1 MHPYLVMIQ
10 GKYPLTNFLRS
21 SFWLRCTMTRDVI
34 AFCFDLFVLMAPCVK
49 NDGKKCCECHPK
61 PKKVSDLFPI
71 FTRNVK
77 KMANSYFLSFQKNK
91 LLKSYYDHV

>member
-1 MHPYLVMIQ
+1 MIQ
-10 GKYPLTNFLRS
+10 GKYSLTNFLRS

-34 AFCFDLFVLMAPCVK
+34 AFCFNLFSLMAPSVK
-49 NDGKKCCECHPK
+49 HDDKKCCECHPK
-61 PKKVSDLFPI
+61 PKKGLRPI
-71 FTRNVK
+71 SNLHKKCK